1 MKNLTKILLLILTI
15 ALSVGALVAC
25 GDDGE
30 VSYREVTEAEWKAA
44 FKFDNATMVA
54 TEKVYADDKLSNQ
67 YTSNVYFVDG
77 IAYDPNGTNYG
88 EVSAYEPYFAFVDCY
103 GEFEFDSS
111 SNKYSAAKVTVE
123 IGGQKCD
130 FTKIVVAFG
139 EDGNLALI
147 EFSADNDGNDIRATV
162 NFSKFGETTIPER
175 DAFVAEGKDYCTY
188 KTSRDL
194 EGKKLAYIT
203 IKIKNYGNVKLVLD
217 ASVAPKTVEHF
228 LKLVSEGFYDGLTFC
243 RVINDF
249 MVQGG
254 DPEKNGSGF
263 YADDQGKE
271 VTVEGEF
278 SKNGYS
284 KNDIK
289 HLRGVISMARG
300 KEYNSASCQF
310 FICTEDADWLDGE
323 YAAFGYVIEG
333 MHILERMTYDAS
345 IFGDSNGVIL
355 NTMKQPVIEQITIDE
370 LVGIEL

>member
-1 MKNLTKILLLILTI
+1 MKTFSKILLLALTLV
-15 ALSVGALVAC
+15 LSVGALVAC
-25 GDDGE
+25 GDDSE

-44 FKFDNATMVA
+44 FKFDNATMVT
-54 TEKVYADDKLSNQ
+54 TEKVYTDDKLSNQ
-67 YTSNVYFVDG
+67 YTNNVYFVDG
-77 IAYDPNGTNYG
+77 ISYDANGANQG
-88 EVSAYEPYFAFVDCY
+88 AVSAYEPYFAFVDCY
-103 GEFEFDSS
+103 GEFEFDPE
-111 SNKYSAAKVTVE
+111 SNKYSAAKVTVKNIE
-123 IGGQKCD
+123 
-130 FTKIVVAFG
+130 FEKIIVAFG
-139 EDGNLALI
+139 EDGKLALI
-147 EFSADNDGNDIRATV
+147 EFSADNDGNDIRVTV

-175 DAFVAEGKDYCTY
+175 EAFVAEGKDYCTY

-228 LKLVSEGFYDGLTFC
+228 LKFVSEGFYDGLTFC

-300 KEYNSASCQF
+300 EEYNSASCQF

-333 MHILERMTYDAS
+333 MHLLERMTYDTS